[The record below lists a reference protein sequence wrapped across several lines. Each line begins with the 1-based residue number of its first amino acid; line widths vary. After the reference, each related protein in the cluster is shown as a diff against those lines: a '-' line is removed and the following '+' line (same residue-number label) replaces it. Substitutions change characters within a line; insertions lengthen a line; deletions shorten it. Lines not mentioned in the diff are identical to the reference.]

1 MKKILLILAFFATI
15 GSFALPTTVSAADA
29 CEMMAVKSG
38 ICDNKDANLQDGA
51 KNIINTMLYIVGI
64 GAVIMIIYGGII
76 YVISAGDSGRVSK
89 AKNTIMYAI
98 VGLIVALLAYAIVNF
113 VITRF

>member
-1 MKKILLILAFFATI
+1 MLFII
-15 GSFALPTTVSAADA
+15 GVLS
-29 CEMMAVKSG
+29 
-38 ICDNKDANLQDGA
+38 
-51 KNIINTMLYIVGI
+51 
-64 GAVIMIIYGGII
+64 VIMIIYGGII

-98 VGLIVALLAYAIVNF
+98 VGLVVALLAYAIVNF

>member
-38 ICDNKDANLQDGA
+38 ICDNKDANLQNNA

-76 YVISAGDSGRVSK
+76 YVISAGESGK
-89 AKNTIMYAI
+89 INQAKTIIMYSV
-98 VGLIVALLAYAIVNF
+98 VGLVIAMSAFVIVNF
-113 VITRF
+113 VISRI